1 MIRPLLALCCI
12 AIFAGLWRPP
22 AGVAASDLSSAPLVP
37 SPDCIQTILRQD
49 TAVPAADCLVE
60 VTSFSTIEQTDSQGS
75 DYPLAEVQTADYRM
89 RIHYTG
95 GDFPDAVMANWPLS
109 IEMNYGGGG
118 WFSYLLVPVSY
129 THLRAHET

>member
-1 MIRPLLALCCI
+1 MIRPLHALCCI

-49 TAVPAADCLVE
+49 TAVPAADCLADVA
-60 VTSFSTIEQTDSQGS
+60 SFNTTAHTDSQGA

-95 GDFPDAVMANWPLS
+95 GDFPDAVMANCP
-109 IEMNYGGGG
+109 G
-118 WFSYLLVPVSY
+118 
-129 THLRAHET
+129 